1 MTQMS
6 GGQNPE
12 HALRGSGLPSG
23 VQPEIGLRVL
33 AGSRYHCG
41 MEMHQVR
48 YFLAVCRTL
57 NFTKAAEECNVAQ
70 PSLTRA
76 IQKLEEEFGGLLFHR
91 ERANTHLTELGR
103 AMLPHLQRTFDAAQT
118 AKQLAGGFKKGDV
131 VHLRLGVSRSVP
143 AATVAGVLS
152 GVQQA
157 VPSLEL
163 TLGAGADAKLVDE
176 AVAGDL
182 DLFVVG
188 DDTELPERVHSWTL
202 AREPLTA
209 VMAATHTL
217 AANASLSPRDFDGVD
232 IIELADCPIA
242 ARFRQ
247 ICSDAGATPK
257 FLKRVASCDQLLS
270 LVREGLGVATL
281 PCSLVSGTDLVVKP
295 IAGTTLD
302 RAITLGTVAGRKF
315 SPASD
320 AFVKLARTRDWGKSA

>member
-1 MTQMS
+1 
-6 GGQNPE
+6 
-12 HALRGSGLPSG
+12 
-23 VQPEIGLRVL
+23 
-33 AGSRYHCG
+33 

-48 YFLAVCRTL
+48 YFLAVCRAL

-76 IQKLEEEFGGLLFHR
+76 IQKLEDEFGGLLFHR

-103 AMLPHLQRTFDAAQT
+103 AMLPHLQRTFEAAQA
-118 AKQLAGGFKKGDV
+118 AKQLATGFKKGDV
-131 VHLRLGVSRSVP
+131 VHLRLGVARSVP
-143 AATVAGVLS
+143 AATIAGVVG

-157 VPSLEL
+157 VPALEL
-163 TLGAGADAKLVDE
+163 TMATDADAKLIDE

-188 DDTELPERVHSWTL
+188 DDAELPERVHSWTL

-209 VMAATHTL
+209 VMAPTHQL
-217 AANASLSPRDFDGVD
+217 AAKNALSLKDFDGVD
-232 IIELADCPIA
+232 MIELANCPIA

-247 ICSDAGATPK
+247 ICGDAAVSPK
-257 FLKRVASCDQLLS
+257 FLKRAASCEQVLS
-270 LVREGLGVATL
+270 LVREGLGVAAL
-281 PCSLVSGTDLVVKP
+281 PRSVACAGDLAAKP
-295 IAGTTLD
+295 IEGTTFD

-320 AFVKLARTRDWGKSA
+320 AFVKLARTREWAKNP

>member
-1 MTQMS
+1 
-6 GGQNPE
+6 
-12 HALRGSGLPSG
+12 
-23 VQPEIGLRVL
+23 
-33 AGSRYHCG
+33 

-76 IQKLEEEFGGLLFHR
+76 IQKLEDEFGGLLFHR

-103 AMLPHLQRTFDAAQT
+103 AMLPHLQRTFEAAQA
-118 AKQLAGGFKKGDV
+118 AKQLASGFKKGDV
-131 VHLRLGVSRSVP
+131 VHLRLGVARSVP
-143 AATVAGVLS
+143 AATIAGVVG

-157 VPSLEL
+157 VPALEL
-163 TLGAGADAKLVDE
+163 TLGADADAKLIDE

-188 DDTELPERVHSWTL
+188 DDSELPERVHSWTL
-202 AREPLTA
+202 AREPLMA
-209 VMAATHTL
+209 VMAPTHPLATKNAL
-217 AANASLSPRDFDGVD
+217 ALKDFDGVEV
-232 IIELADCPIA
+232 IELANCPIA

-247 ICSDAGATPK
+247 ICSDADVGPK
-257 FLKRVASCDQLLS
+257 FLKRASSCEQVLS

-281 PCSLVSGTDLVVKP
+281 PRSAVCADDLVAKP
-295 IAGTTLD
+295 IDGATLD

-320 AFVKLARTRDWGKSA
+320 AFVKLARTRDWGKGA